1 MVTTKQNCSSS
12 LNWTSGNRFQNPSR
26 FSFPNHGTRPE
37 GVNVKKKF
45 FLISILGRYFK
56 TMKNSLVAQLER
68 VCLQFGRPGLIPGS
82 GRSPVEGNGNSLQY
96 SRLKNP
102 VDGGAWQ
109 ATVCGVTKSRTRLSD
124 FTFTFMHMFLP
135 QFHAQI

>member
-1 MVTTKQNCSSS
+1 
-12 LNWTSGNRFQNPSR
+12 
-26 FSFPNHGTRPE
+26 
-37 GVNVKKKF
+37 
-45 FLISILGRYFK
+45 
-56 TMKNSLVAQLER
+56 MKNSLVAQLER